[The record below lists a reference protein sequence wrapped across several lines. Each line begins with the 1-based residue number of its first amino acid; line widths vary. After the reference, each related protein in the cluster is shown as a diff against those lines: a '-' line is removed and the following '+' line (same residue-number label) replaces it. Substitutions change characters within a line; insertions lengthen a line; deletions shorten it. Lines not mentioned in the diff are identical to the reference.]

1 MQTFKYTKKFVTWL
15 TVKRYHKHKMKC
27 AVIIQMFYCKQWK
40 WTYSGTIVNV
50 ALCKRESQ
58 RKWEKNWCYQDYHYI
73 SSLCSFWQHEW
84 TLKQKHNLSE
94 AYIAVFNC
102 WRMFVQFDTKGQYL
116 ILLNLQET
124 MRLFELR

>member
-1 MQTFKYTKKFVTWL
+1 MCSNNSNVLLQTI
-15 TVKRYHKHKMKC
+15 KMNL
-27 AVIIQMFYCKQWK
+27 FWH
-40 WTYSGTIVNV
+40 N
-50 ALCKRESQ
+50 CKRGSVQTWKSQ
-58 RKWEKNWCYQDYHYI
+58 EMRKNWCYQDYHYI

-102 WRMFVQFDTKGQYL
+102 WRMFVQFDIKGQYL

-124 MRLFELR
+124 MRPLTLWAKVIDQRIVLDIYLILYSSIESD